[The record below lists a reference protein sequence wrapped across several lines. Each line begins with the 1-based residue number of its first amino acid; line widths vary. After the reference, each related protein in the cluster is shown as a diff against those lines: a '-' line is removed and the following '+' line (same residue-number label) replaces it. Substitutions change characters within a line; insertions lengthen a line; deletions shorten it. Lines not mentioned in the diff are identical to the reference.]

1 MLHYCSY
8 THHFGENMKVQFIL
22 DNGDIIETTVIDLSR
37 YLDSMAE
44 AGLYAETSGTG
55 FSNAVYDFV
64 EEKQQKD
71 ENSLHARLRNIK
83 HDDTK

>member
-22 DNGDIIETTVIDLSR
+22 DNGDIIETTVIELSR

-44 AGLYAETSGTG
+44 AGLVRRDVRYLDLVMRFMIS
-55 FSNAVYDFV
+55 
-64 EEKQQKD
+64 
-71 ENSLHARLRNIK
+71 
-83 HDDTK
+83 

>member
-1 MLHYCSY
+1 
-8 THHFGENMKVQFIL
+8 
-22 DNGDIIETTVIDLSR
+22 
-37 YLDSMAE
+37 MAE

-64 EEKQQKD
+64 EEKQQTD